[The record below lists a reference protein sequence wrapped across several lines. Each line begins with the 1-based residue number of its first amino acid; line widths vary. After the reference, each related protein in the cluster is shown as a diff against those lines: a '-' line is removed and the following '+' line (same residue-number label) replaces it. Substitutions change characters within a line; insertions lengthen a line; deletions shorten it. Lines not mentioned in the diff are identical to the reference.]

1 MTTNDVLHAMELA
14 ELAYLED
21 QPMLSDSVMTVID
34 DDQTGVQ
41 CYIRKTE
48 DLLDITFR
56 GSNSAKDWRHNLMFW
71 KKCIPY
77 GNTCSKI
84 RVHTGFLNA
93 YKSKQV
99 RNRLL
104 NMVTPEIR
112 RIHICGHSYGAAL
125 SVLCAVDLQY
135 NFPDRDI
142 EVIVFGCPRI
152 GNRAFQKSYN
162 SRVFKTLRVENGNDI
177 VTKVPFALWGYRHVG
192 AKLHVGA
199 PRLPCLV
206 SFEQHRQQRYYSS
219 LFLRLLPPGV
229 SPEAW

>member
-84 RVHTGFLNA
+84 RVHTGFFFVF
-93 YKSKQV
+93 KSKQV

-104 NMVTPEIR
+104 NMGTPELR
-112 RIHICGHSYGAAL
+112 RFLRSGAVRPLCGGF
-125 SVLCAVDLQY
+125 AVQLPRPRHRGDCIWLPQ
-135 NFPDRDI
+135 DWQ
-142 EVIVFGCPRI
+142 PRI
-152 GNRAFQKSYN
+152 SKI
-162 SRVFKTLRVENGNDI
+162 L
-177 VTKVPFALWGYRHVG
+177 
-192 AKLHVGA
+192 
-199 PRLPCLV
+199 
-206 SFEQHRQQRYYSS
+206 
-219 LFLRLLPPGV
+219 
-229 SPEAW
+229 

>member
-1 MTTNDVLHAMELA
+1 
-14 ELAYLED
+14 
-21 QPMLSDSVMTVID
+21 
-34 DDQTGVQ
+34 
-41 CYIRKTE
+41 
-48 DLLDITFR
+48 
-56 GSNSAKDWRHNLMFW
+56 MFW

-77 GNTCSKI
+77 GNTCSKV

-142 EVIVFGCPRI
+142 EVIVFG
-152 GNRAFQKSYN
+152 
-162 SRVFKTLRVENGNDI
+162 L
-177 VTKVPFALWGYRHVG
+177 
-192 AKLHVGA
+192 
-199 PRLPCLV
+199 
-206 SFEQHRQQRYYSS
+206 S
-219 LFLRLLPPGV
+219 LIHI
-229 SPEAW
+229 